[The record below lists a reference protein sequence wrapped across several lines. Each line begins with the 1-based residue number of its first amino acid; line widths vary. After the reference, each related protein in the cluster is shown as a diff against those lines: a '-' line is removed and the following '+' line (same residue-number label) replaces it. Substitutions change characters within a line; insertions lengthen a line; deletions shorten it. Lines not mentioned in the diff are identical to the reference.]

1 MHLQILVAVVLITMM
16 ASLGK
21 ASAQDGPHCET
32 SCGNVNITFPFG
44 SGPGCY
50 HGPEFLVTCNRTRSD
65 HGPTLFLRASE
76 ISITNLSISTGEI
89 EVTSYVAHD
98 CYVSNGLRENTSNV
112 DPSFT
117 LSEFRLST
125 KNRFVAIGCDTDAYI
140 VGSRE
145 GKVYGTGCISV
156 CDENSGITNGTC
168 SGVGC
173 CEMKIPEGVGAFKM
187 FLGSF
192 ANHTNISK
200 FNPCSH
206 AFLVNQE
213 TNHFNFSSTNLLD
226 FRSVERM
233 PMLLDWA
240 IGNETC
246 DIASQDTKNFLCKGN
261 SECDQEYAG
270 PGYRCHCKQGY
281 AGNPYLK
288 DNCTNKNECQD
299 GNHDCVHRCV
309 DTVGNYTCSCRKGY
323 SGDGRKG
330 GSGCTVKQS
339 LVIMIAICSLIVF
352 ILLLILVTWVYVG
365 VKKHKVM
372 MLREKFFKQ
381 NGGIMLQQRISKDGG
396 SHNRF
401 KLFTMKELN
410 KATDNYDESNI
421 IGKGGYGTVYKGIL
435 SDNKLVAIKKSKLVD
450 QTKTQIEQFI
460 NEVVILSQINHRN
473 VVKLIGCCLEAEIPL
488 LVYEFISN
496 GTLSDHIH
504 EESKSVAITW
514 DIRLRIAT
522 ETAGALSYLHYA
534 ASVPIIHRDIKT
546 NNILLDD
553 SYVAKVADFGAS
565 KLIPVDQIELETLVR
580 GTLGYLDPEYLQTS
594 QLTDKSDVYS
604 FGVVLVELVT
614 GQKALN
620 FDRPE
625 EERSLAKH
633 FLSSLKDGKLFQVL
647 DEHLQLKE
655 LPNEIIQVS
664 RIAER
669 CLRVKGDERPTMK
682 EVATELEGIM
692 ASVIQKHPWVQSSAN
707 EEEGEHL
714 LKQSANY
721 YAFTDGASGSLST
734 FDSMS
739 KQITLPAASGR

>member
-21 ASAQDGPHCET
+21 ASAHELPQYCET
-32 SCGNVNITFPFG
+32 SCGNVSITFPFG
-44 SGPGCY
+44 SGRPGCY
-50 HGPEFLVTCNRTRSD
+50 HSPEFLVTCNRTHSD
-65 HGPTLFLRASE
+65 GPTLFYGE
-76 ISITNLSISTGEI
+76 TNIVIKNMSIITGEI
-89 EVTSYVAHD
+89 EVMSYVASD
-98 CYVSNGLRENTSNV
+98 CYDNGSRVLNDSY
-112 DPSFT
+112 DSF
-117 LSEFRLST
+117 LKLFKFQIST
-125 KNRFVAIGCDTDAYI
+125 KNRFVAIGCDTYAYI
-140 VGSRE
+140 QGSRKNE
-145 GKVYGTGCISV
+145 NFGTGCISL
-156 CDENSGITNGTC
+156 CTNKNSTRDGSCSGI
-168 SGVGC
+168 GC
-173 CEMKIPEGVGAFKM
+173 CEIKIPDGMSTVN
-187 FLGSF
+187 LTLNSYN
-192 ANHTNISK
+192 NHIYVSD
-200 FNPCSH
+200 FNPCSY
-206 AFLVNQE
+206 AFVVNQE
-213 TNHFNFSSTNLLD
+213 NNHFKFSSTYLRD
-226 FRSVERM
+226 FGKEVRM
-233 PMLLDWA
+233 PTLLDWA
-240 IGNETC
+240 IGDETC
-246 DIASQDTKNFLCKGN
+246 EIASQDTKNFLCKGN
-261 SECDQEYAG
+261 SECIEEYAG
-270 PGYRCHCKQGY
+270 PGYRCRCKQGY

-288 DNCTNKNECQD
+288 DNCTNKNECQG
-299 GNHDCVHRCV
+299 GNHDCVHKCV
-309 DTVGNYTCSCRKGY
+309 DTVGNYMCSCRRGY

-339 LVIMIAICSLIVF
+339 LVIMIAICSLIAF

-365 VKKHKVM
+365 VKKRKVM

-396 SHNRF
+396 SHDRF
-401 KLFTMKELN
+401 RLFTMKDLN
-410 KATDNYDESNI
+410 KATNNYDESKI

-435 SDNKLVAIKKSKLVD
+435 SDNKIVAIKKSKLLD

-488 LVYEFISN
+488 LVYEFIPN

-504 EESKSVAITW
+504 EESKSVAVTW

-534 ASVPIIHRDIKT
+534 ASVPIVHRDIKT

-604 FGVVLVELVT
+604 FGVVLVELIT

-625 EERSLAKH
+625 EERSLAKY
-633 FLSSLKDGKLFQVL
+633 FLSSLKNGRLFQVL
-647 DEHLQLKE
+647 DQHLQLKE

-692 ASVIQKHPWVQSSAN
+692 ASVIQKHPWVQSIEN

-721 YAFTDGASGSLST
+721 YAFTDRGSGSSST